1 MCEELQKVKQMG
13 KSWWMFLF
21 SFMIVGAIFIHAVEV
36 KASTTDFTGWT
47 AISTAEELQKLSY
60 NSESSRFY
68 LTNDIDMSR
77 YGYWETI
84 KTFKG
89 TFDGNGHCIKNLKST
104 TGGLFGD
111 LYPGA
116 TIRNLRLEDVDIR
129 TSNIERV
136 GVLAGRSNF
145 ADNDADERAVVES
158 LVSAGAYYKDAAGTN
173 QVMFQPITISKC
185 FVSGNVYCK
194 RVYDSQAGQMFVG
207 GILGQG
213 RGTSHHTIGESWYK
227 VDPVVTIEECINSAS
242 LMIEGSVS
250 RADGVG
256 VGGIVGWQTDNFT
269 VRNCMNYGEIN
280 VDEYSWWDDSIGGII
295 GDSRGQISNCYSVV
309 DIGDCFD
316 EDEESDI
323 GTVVGY
329 AAERAVINGCY
340 YFGGGEGRIESLF
353 KPTKISRYDRSN
365 KSSYSGWD
373 FDRVWTVDPGIN
385 DGYPILQWYLP
396 YVEIEAPTA
405 NMQSGSYSKEFSVE
419 LTSHLNNAKIYYTT
433 DGTKPSASA
442 KLYTG
447 SIPISQTTTLKAI
460 AILDNGSV
468 SPVST
473 YEYKFACAAPTA
485 NYKSGKSFSEPAKI
499 KLSTKEKGAT
509 IYYTTNGKNPT
520 KKSKMY
526 QGTITLYKDTQIK
539 AMAVTSGKS
548 NSEVASWNYYVSAK
562 TPQANK
568 PSGTYSSAVNVKL
581 SCKTK
586 GAKIYYTTNGK
597 TPTAKSKQYKGAF
610 TISKNTTLKVIA
622 INKNV
627 KSRITTYNYHV
638 KVETPFS
645 NKTEGNYKQGVTV
658 RLGCKT
664 KGATIYYTTDGS
676 YPSIYSKR
684 YTGSIRLNQST
695 TIKAIA
701 VKDGMEDSSLFTADY
716 YIYQ

>member
-13 KSWWMFLF
+13 KRWRMLLF

-89 TFDGNGHCIKNLKST
+89 TFDGNGHCIKNLKSM
-104 TGGLFGD
+104 TGGLFGE

-116 TIRNLRLEDVDIR
+116 TIRNLRLEDVVIR
-129 TSNIERV
+129 TSGVYHV
-136 GVLAGRSNF
+136 GGLAAGIYVDDMWEV
-145 ADNDADERAVVES
+145 AES
-158 LVSAGAYYKDAAGTN
+158 LDSAGAYYKDSEGKKRL
-173 QVMFQPITISKC
+173 MLQPITISKC
-185 FVSGNVYCK
+185 SISGEVFCMGSYSHDK
-194 RVYDSQAGQMFVG
+194 YAYVG
-207 GILGQG
+207 GMLGTDFYINDYYKSEY
-213 RGTSHHTIGESWYK
+213 RIEPVITIN
-227 VDPVVTIEECINSAS
+227 ECINLAS
-242 LMIEGSVS
+242 FTL
-250 RADGVG
+250 DGDG
-256 VGGIVGWQTDNFT
+256 YIGGIVGAQWSGDSNLTISNCANF
-269 VRNCMNYGEIN
+269 GEICRN
-280 VDEYSWWDDSIGGII
+280 ENDDSDAGGII
-295 GDSRGQISNCYSVV
+295 GVSGDRINNCYSAI
-309 DIGDCFD
+309 DIAEQYDNTDDYSRSG
-316 EDEESDI
+316 SII
-323 GTVVGY
+323 GRAIVS
-329 AAERAVINGCY
+329 AVINGCY
-340 YFGGGEGRIESLF
+340 YFGGSEGCFGSEALF
-353 KPTKISRYDRSN
+353 KPTKISRNDRSN

-433 DGTKPSASA
+433 DGSKPSASA
-442 KLYTG
+442 KIYTG

-473 YEYKFACAAPTA
+473 YEYKFACAVPTA
-485 NYKSGKSFSEPAKI
+485 NYKSGKTFSEPAKI

-520 KKSKMY
+520 KKSKVY

-548 NSEVASWNYYVSAK
+548 NSEIASWNYYVSAK

-597 TPTAKSKQYKGAF
+597 TPTAKSKQYKGTF

-627 KSRITTYNYHV
+627 KSRIATYNYHV

>member
-1 MCEELQKVKQMG
+1 MCEELQKVKQIG
-13 KSWWMFLF
+13 KSWRMLLF
-21 SFMIVGAIFIHAVEV
+21 SFLIVGAIFIHATEA

-47 AISTAEELQKLSY
+47 AITTAEELQKLSY
-60 NSESSRFY
+60 NSASSRFY
-68 LTNDIDMSR
+68 LANDIDMSR

-84 KTFKG
+84 KKFQG

-129 TSNIERV
+129 TSESAGGIARGIFYSEEIAQS
-136 GVLAGRSNF
+136 LA
-145 ADNDADERAVVES
+145 A
-158 LVSAGAYYKDAAGTN
+158 AGAYYKDADGN
-173 QVMFQPITISKC
+173 YRLVMQPVMISNC
-185 FVSGNVYCK
+185 FVSGTIDVNG
-194 RVYDSQAGQMFVG
+194 YDDFEVAGAGIIAAMG
-207 GILGQG
+207 GATRCTYNDEYYIWTPQVMIDGCMNMASISVELM
-213 RGTSHHTIGESWYK
+213 
-227 VDPVVTIEECINSAS
+227 EEMNCSNTYAK
-242 LMIEGSVS
+242 
-250 RADGVG
+250 A
-256 VGGIVGWQTDNFT
+256 GGIVGDLGDTGI
-269 VRNCMNYGEIN
+269 VSNCMNFGEVYAY
-280 VDEYSWWDDSIGGII
+280 VDAYSDKYKRPYQGGIV
-295 GDSRGQISNCYSVV
+295 GYANGGKLSNCYSGK
-309 DIGDCFD
+309 DISQSGGNGAGG
-316 EDEESDI
+316 SI
-323 GTVVGY
+323 VGY
-329 AAERAVINGCY
+329 AGESAVINGCY
-340 YFGGGEGRIESLF
+340 YFGGNDGKIDSLF
-353 KPTKISRYDRSN
+353 KSTKMSTYDRSN

-433 DGTKPSASA
+433 DGSQPSASA

-447 SIPISQTTTLKAI
+447 SIPISQSTTLKAI

-520 KKSKMY
+520 KKSKVY
-526 QGTITLYKDTQIK
+526 KGAITLYKDTQIK
-539 AMAVTSGKS
+539 AMVATSGKS
-548 NSEVASWNYYVSAK
+548 NSEIASWNYYVSAK

-627 KSRITTYNYHV
+627 KSDVATYSYNV
-638 KVETPFS
+638 KVETPVS
-645 NKTEGNYKQGVTV
+645 SKTEGSYKHGVIV
-658 RLGCKT
+658 RLSCKT
-664 KGATIYYTTDGS
+664 KNATIYYTTDGS

-701 VKDGMEDSSLFTADY
+701 VKDGMEDSSLLTLDY